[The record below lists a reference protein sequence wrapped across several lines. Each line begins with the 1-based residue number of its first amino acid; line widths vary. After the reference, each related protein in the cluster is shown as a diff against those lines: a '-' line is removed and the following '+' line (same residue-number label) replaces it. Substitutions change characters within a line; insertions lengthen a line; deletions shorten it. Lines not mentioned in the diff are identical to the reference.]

1 MREALMW
8 LVVHRVQ
15 WAPDVLLASMVVAMT
30 LNIHA
35 FFQQRRM
42 LAELRRLLLR
52 VRQDTIARRPMVLTG
67 VGHRH
72 YVAPRVVGGEA
83 DAD

>member
-1 MREALMW
+1 L
-8 LVVHRVQ
+8 
-15 WAPDVLLASMVVAMT
+15 AMT

-52 VRQDTIARRPMVLTG
+52 ARYNGFGRRPMVLNG
-67 VGHRH
+67 VGHR
-72 YVAPRVVGGEA
+72 YPSPRIVGG
-83 DAD
+83 DGDDD